1 MPYVVPYMGEEDQH
15 LSRADVERLSRLAM
29 EEGRSQAEIVRAAV
43 GLRAGTHRAAEL
55 RARGRVGG
63 RRVFG
68 RRCAGGGPARRVRR
82 VTLIVDAAPLVALGD
97 SRDRLHGAV
106 GDVLRAEGG
115 DLVVPAAVSAEVDY
129 LIRRR
134 GSAAAARAFLR
145 DVAAGRF
152 RVEGLTA
159 DVHGTAARLDEQY
172 TDLDLGLADL
182 SVVILAHRFRTR
194 RLLTFDERDFRAVTP
209 LAGGSFA
216 MLPRDSTGG

>member
-1 MPYVVPYMGEEDQH
+1 
-15 LSRADVERLSRLAM
+15 
-29 EEGRSQAEIVRAAV
+29 
-43 GLRAGTHRAAEL
+43 
-55 RARGRVGG
+55 
-63 RRVFG
+63 
-68 RRCAGGGPARRVRR
+68 

-106 GDVLRAEGG
+106 GDTLRAEGG

-159 DVHGTAARLDEQY
+159 DEHGTAARLDEQY
-172 TDLDLGLADL
+172 AELDLGLADL

-209 LAGGSFA
+209 LAGGSFTL
-216 MLPRDSTGG
+216 LPRDSAGR

>member
-1 MPYVVPYMGEEDQH
+1 M
-15 LSRADVERLSRLAM
+15 
-29 EEGRSQAEIVRAAV
+29 
-43 GLRAGTHRAAEL
+43 
-55 RARGRVGG
+55 
-63 RRVFG
+63 
-68 RRCAGGGPARRVRR
+68 
-82 VTLIVDAAPLVALGD
+82 TLIVDAAPLVALGD
-97 SRDRLHGAV
+97 SRDLLHGAV

-159 DVHGTAARLDEQY
+159 DEHGTAARLDEQY
-172 TDLDLGLADL
+172 ADLDLGLADL

-194 RLLTFDERDFRAVTP
+194 RLLTFDERDFRSVTP
-209 LAGGSFA
+209 LAGGSFTL
-216 MLPRDSTGG
+216 LPRDSTGR